1 MKLDEAK
8 ARVQAI
14 RADLQAQV
22 DTIAGNANFSRE
34 GQIHEIAKAIVEHR
48 QKAVDLRDEFVTTSD
63 TARRGLAK
71 KLFGLPADADP
82 TTTLVFR
89 DAQDRAAKIT
99 DPDELGRLFTQA
111 SNLGDD
117 MMARALA
124 SRAYSQGQ
132 PDLAATYAADTGQ
145 ADVLAELNELP
156 SGGNFSAAV
165 GIVFS
170 VGTPTMPPE
179 LTDALRATAP
189 GALTGDDVG
198 RRLEKLAETP
208 PTQPSAPTRG
218 KAYRPGSVGVA
229 F

>member
-1 MKLDEAK
+1 MQLDEAK
-8 ARVQAI
+8 SRVQAI

-48 QKAVDLRDEFVTTSD
+48 QKAIDLRDQFVTTSD
-63 TARRGLAK
+63 NARRKLAK

-82 TTTLVFR
+82 TTTLVYR

-99 DPDELGRLFTQA
+99 DPDEFASLFTRAVDQ
-111 SNLGDD
+111 GDD
-117 MMARALA
+117 LLARAVA
-124 SRAYSQGQ
+124 SRAYAQGQ

-145 ADVLAELNELP
+145 ADTLAELNGLP

-170 VGTPTMPPE
+170 VGTPTMPPD
-179 LTDALRATAP
+179 LTDALRAAAP
-189 GALTGDDVG
+189 SALTGDDVG
-198 RRLEKLAETP
+198 RQLQKLAETP
-208 PTQPSAPTRG
+208 PTQPTTSTKG
-218 KAYRPGSVGVA
+218 KAYRPSSVGVA